1 VQLKVTR
8 KIKCEGNAQKKVK
21 EKIKGKGGKSNF
33 QNLEGVVTAWLTTDL
48 ESVKRFRAVTYCV
61 FSRFQCFVLRSLPSS
76 ILALCPQFY
85 DTSCPASIQLLLPRW
100 AKRFCAFCTLFSFP
114 SLMVLWTCTRHVF
127 INFLFFWKFLMGS
140 YVPWTR
146 SGTVAALDEL
156 K

>member
-1 VQLKVTR
+1 VYVGIGLRFCFYHILNRAIKSNKKNKMWR
-8 KIKCEGNAQKKVK
+8 KCSKEGKRK
-21 EKIKGKGGKSNF
+21 EKIKGKGEKSKF

-114 SLMVLWTCTRHVF
+114 SLMA
-127 INFLFFWKFLMGS
+127 G
-140 YVPWTR
+140 